1 MTSPLI
7 KICETPTS
15 ETQILE
21 SECPTYPFQKHPS
34 RKPTIFGL
42 WRCSTDIQDQE
53 IQGIAFK
60 QKQEQPEYMETI
72 LPAHQ
77 ILIELNLF
85 CDDIKFNSI
94 CI

>member
-21 SECPTYPFQKHPS
+21 SECATYPFQKHPS

-53 IQGIAFK
+53 RQVIALREAGATRIFGDK
-60 QKQEQPEYMETI
+60 ITGTSDFDSRPDAWRKCNQETY
-72 LPAHQ
+72 
-77 ILIELNLF
+77 
-85 CDDIKFNSI
+85 
-94 CI
+94 